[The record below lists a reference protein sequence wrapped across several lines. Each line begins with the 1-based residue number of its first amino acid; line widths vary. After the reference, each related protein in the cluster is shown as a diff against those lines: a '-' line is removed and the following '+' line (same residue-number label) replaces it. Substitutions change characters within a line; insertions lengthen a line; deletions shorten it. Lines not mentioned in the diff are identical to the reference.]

1 MKKDDFKTDVI
12 FRREKDK
19 SILAVFPYEISDTKG
34 NCTCYAHIGQHSGLN
49 WLYMRDTKPVK
60 DKKEYTDL
68 FRELTSIGYNLN
80 VIKKRNYTK
89 YLTALNKVRQ

>member
-12 FRREKDK
+12 FRIEKDK
-19 SILAVFPYEISDTKG
+19 SILAVFPYDISDEKG
-34 NCTCYAHIGQHSGLN
+34 NCTCYAHLGQHSGMS
-49 WLYMRDTKPVK
+49 WLYLRDTKPAK

-89 YLTALNKVRQ
+89 YLNALNKTR